1 MTKETLKQL
10 KELNEE
16 LVKLSEVVDRL
27 IYAEIELRDKLEEV
41 VESIK
46 N

>member
-27 IYAEIELRDKLEEV
+27 IYA
-41 VESIK
+41 
-46 N
+46 